1 VPDPPERDWLSPI
14 GSRNS
19 ASPTPSPVD
28 KSRPFSR
35 KADTPSKELVPLEPH
50 HGSRGTPLWGVPLSP
65 LVDILRRPP
74 ETGPVRSL
82 RGRQREVSTARQRSR
97 AAASSPDRSA
107 GANRRPHGTDQPEA
121 APCGPTRKADRMR
134 DDHREDRP
142 DDGGAVRS
150 EAVGGPSLVDC
161 KNNSTAPETSVSDVS
176 GRCELFAPLWGER

>member
-1 VPDPPERDWLSPI
+1 MPDPPERDWLSPI
-14 GSRNS
+14 EARNS

-28 KSRPFSR
+28 KSRPFYQR
-35 KADTPSKELVPLEPH
+35 RDV
-50 HGSRGTPLWGVPLSP
+50 SP
-65 LVDILRRPP
+65 LTSNGQSCWQPVDILRRPP

-121 APCGPTRKADRMR
+121 APCGPTRKGDRTR

-161 KNNSTAPETSVSDVS
+161 KNNSTAPETSVSDVF
-176 GRCELFAPLWGER
+176 GRCELFAPLWGDQ

>member
-1 VPDPPERDWLSPI
+1 MPDPPDRDWLSPI
-14 GSRNS
+14 EARNS

-28 KSRPFSR
+28 KSRPFYQR
-35 KADTPSKELVPLEPH
+35 RDV
-50 HGSRGTPLWGVPLSP
+50 SP
-65 LVDILRRPP
+65 LTSNGQSCWQSVDILRRPP

-121 APCGPTRKADRMR
+121 APCGPTRKGDRTR

-161 KNNSTAPETSVSDVS
+161 KNNSTAPETSVSDVF

>member
-14 GSRNS
+14 EARNS

-28 KSRPFSR
+28 KSRPFYQR
-35 KADTPSKELVPLEPH
+35 RDV
-50 HGSRGTPLWGVPLSP
+50 SP
-65 LVDILRRPP
+65 LTSNGQSCWQSVDILRRPP

-121 APCGPTRKADRMR
+121 GACPRPGRATARGTTTGRTAPTTAVRCGRRRSAALHLSTVRTTQQRRKRALATFPVAVSCSPPCGVSDEHP
-134 DDHREDRP
+134 
-142 DDGGAVRS
+142 
-150 EAVGGPSLVDC
+150 AVGDLRSLR
-161 KNNSTAPETSVSDVS
+161 AP
-176 GRCELFAPLWGER
+176 

>member
-1 VPDPPERDWLSPI
+1 MPAPLHRDWLTLT
-14 GSRNS
+14 GTQKS

-28 KSRPFSR
+28 KSRPFSPQT
-35 KADTPSKELVPLEPH
+35 DTSGPLEPK
-50 HGSRGTPLWGVPLSP
+50 HGSRGTPLWGVPLS
-65 LVDILRRPP
+65 LSTDIRRRPP

-121 APCGPTRKADRMR
+121 APCGPTRKADRTR

>member
-1 VPDPPERDWLSPI
+1 MPDPPERDWLSPNRP
-14 GSRNS
+14 RNS

-28 KSRPFSR
+28 KSRPFYQR
-35 KADTPSKELVPLEPH
+35 RDV
-50 HGSRGTPLWGVPLSP
+50 SP
-65 LVDILRRPP
+65 LTSNGQSCWQSVDILRRPP

-121 APCGPTRKADRMR
+121 APCGPTRKGDRTR

-142 DDGGAVRS
+142 DDGGAVRCWRRS
-150 EAVGGPSLVDC
+150 AALHLTFVRTTQERPTLRRTGR
-161 KNNSTAPETSVSDVS
+161 TAPAGCSQ
-176 GRCELFAPLWGER
+176 